1 MTVSGGKYIGNRVYL
16 ELTGG
21 GRQGPSAQVEVKA
34 NRALSFISQL
44 GGEEGAK
51 LAVRWRVD
59 YGKAKKA
66 KTR

>member
-1 MTVSGGKYIGNRVYL
+1 MLFRS
-16 ELTGG
+16 
-21 GRQGPSAQVEVKA
+21 VEVKA

-59 YGKAKKA
+59 YGKAKKP
-66 KTR
+66 KTK